1 MASIRDVLTA
11 ILDRRLSNPEDE
23 LLQTIQ
29 EGMSTPTWTAPTLLN
44 SWVNFGSGWS
54 EAGYYKDAFSRI
66 HLRGL
71 IHDGTMT
78 VPVNLFTLPAGYRPS
93 ASLMFNVRASD
104 SAENASA
111 GARIDV
117 AANGNVTL
125 SAIDVAGAGTGGYL
139 SLGGISFLAE
149 Q

>member
-44 SWVNFGSGWS
+44 SWVNYGSS
-54 EAGYYKDAFSRI
+54 SDAGYYKDSLGRVN
-66 HLRGL
+66 LRGF
-71 IHDGTMT
+71 IKDGTVDNT
-78 VPVNLFTLPAGYRPS
+78 NGVIFTLPAGYRPGTDLIFS
-93 ASLMFNVRASD
+93 ALGSNAAE
-104 SAENASA
+104 SAAEI
-111 GARIDV
+111 ARIDV
-117 AANGNVTL
+117 RANGNVMAIPINTFVTGAYCSL
-125 SAIDVAGAGTGGYL
+125 S
-139 SLGGISFLAE
+139 GISFLAE